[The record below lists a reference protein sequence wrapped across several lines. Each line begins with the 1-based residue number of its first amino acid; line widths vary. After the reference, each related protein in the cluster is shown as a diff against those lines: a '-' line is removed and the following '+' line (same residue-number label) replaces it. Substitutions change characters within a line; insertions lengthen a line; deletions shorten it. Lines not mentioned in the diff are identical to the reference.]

1 MVIFQGQQWKKAS
14 IVLALLG
21 AFFSSTLFA
30 ANPIVVMET
39 SLGPIEIELNPEQA
53 PITVKNFVD
62 YTNKGFY
69 DGTIFHRVIPG
80 FMAQGGGFEANM
92 SQKPTSAPIKNESN
106 NGLKNKRGT
115 IAMAR
120 TSAPNSATSQFFIN
134 LVDNDF
140 LNGASSKPGYTV
152 FGEVI
157 NGMEIVDKMAKIPT
171 GRSGYHGDVP
181 NETITIKSVTL
192 KPAPKSESSSSSKN
206 NS

>member
-1 MVIFQGQQWKKAS
+1 MVIFQGPHLKKAS

-21 AFFSSTLFA
+21 TFFRTTLFA

-53 PITVKNFVD
+53 PITVENFVD

-120 TSAPNSATSQFFIN
+120 TSAPNSATSQFYIN

-140 LNGASSKPGYTV
+140 LNGTNSKPGYTV
-152 FGEVI
+152 FGQVI
-157 NGMEIVDKMAKIPT
+157 NGMDIVDKMTKIPT
-171 GRSGYHGDVP
+171 GRSGPHGDVP
-181 NETITIKSVTL
+181 KETITIKSVTL
-192 KPAPKSESSSSSKN
+192 KPAAKTDSPASQ
-206 NS
+206 

>member
-1 MVIFQGQQWKKAS
+1 MVIFQGPHLKKAS

-21 AFFSSTLFA
+21 TFFSTTLFA
-30 ANPIVVMET
+30 ANPIVIMET

-53 PITVKNFVD
+53 PITVENFVD

-120 TSAPNSATSQFFIN
+120 TSAPNSATSQFYIN

-140 LNGASSKPGYTV
+140 LNGTNSKPGYTV
-152 FGEVI
+152 FGQVI
-157 NGMEIVDKMAKIPT
+157 NGMDIVDKMTKIPT
-171 GRSGYHGDVP
+171 GRSGPHGDVP
-181 NETITIKSVTL
+181 KETITIKSVTL
-192 KPAPKSESSSSSKN
+192 KPAAKTDSPASQ
-206 NS
+206 

>member
-1 MVIFQGQQWKKAS
+1 MVIFQGQQLKKAS

-21 AFFSSTLFA
+21 AFFSATLFA
-30 ANPIVVMET
+30 ANPIVIMET
-39 SLGPIEIELNPEQA
+39 NLGPIEIELNPEQA
-53 PITVKNFVD
+53 PITVENFVD

-80 FMAQGGGFEANM
+80 FMAQGGGFEADM